1 MDLDTLRDADF
12 KLLDDAVNDWSTL
25 VGTLEGL
32 RKDAAGRL
40 RGRAEKARWGGVN
53 AKVSKE
59 FIGKTA
65 AEFEDAHTQATTVH
79 KILSDTAGELKGYH
93 RQLVTALEGGRRKG
107 LKVVGHEGGFTVS
120 SDTPPQE
127 RGSPGRDAD
136 AGAVALRDE
145 LERILKEA
153 TKSDDSAR
161 AVLRALADQ
170 SKLGFSGASY
180 GDRDSAAA
188 AIAKAEAL
196 AEVARKNPRD
206 VTTTEL
212 AAFNATLATYRNDP
226 LFAETFARNVGPKG
240 ALVFW
245 AGIADPFQAAFD
257 PARGEQA
264 KQLQKNLGI
273 TLGQATL
280 SDSAGMTKWKKQ
292 MIALGD
298 QRLEID
304 DASNPT
310 GFATMS
316 NLMRFGDYDDRFL
329 NDYGTKLLAQD
340 KQFTGVKFNLWVG
353 GAAQSDLNLWNHE
366 NDRGRDPMT
375 GFLEALGHNPDAATE
390 FFGAPDPTSDPN
402 ADDYKVNE
410 NLKYLTQQRSW
421 ASDSSFLGDSD
432 HVAGRDSLGH
442 ALEAATTGLA
452 YDTDIKH
459 ILATG
464 GAQRT
469 AETAAVMEQVSYL
482 YGGEKGPE
490 MLHKQPELADSLG
503 KMAGAYI
510 DDIDYS
516 LSGVGDHMRNEE
528 TFPPKYPGRAYF
540 GEAGAID
547 FLSVLGQNET
557 SHGAVT
563 AAQHLYTLS
572 VMDANPPTS
581 EVGIGRA
588 HDGLMVGAEAR
599 GILDHSRVSQA
610 EADFKADSEKANKSL
625 GRSADWIKAGTGV
638 LVGAGVAA
646 IPMPG
651 ATAAAVVITPIATS
665 TLGQVVNTFI
675 NHGIDD
681 TVSEKSQDPTEKA
694 QITSRKFYGA
704 GIDQLGFAYQSY
716 ATDSLRDDHSE
727 NALKWTEDIEGAYYG
742 IGSAENKYRGH
753 NPHKEN

>member
-12 KLLDDAVNDWSTL
+12 KLLDDAVKDWSTL

-120 SDTPPQE
+120 SDAPPQE
-127 RGSPGRDAD
+127 RGSTGRDAD

-145 LERILKEA
+145 LERILREA

-226 LFAETFARNVGPKG
+226 LFSETFARNVGPKG

-329 NDYGTKLLAQD
+329 NDYGTKLLAHD
-340 KQFTGVKFNLWVG
+340 KQVTGDGFNLWVSN
-353 GAAQSDLNLWNHE
+353 ANQSDLNFWGQK
-366 NDRGRDPMT
+366 NDRGRDPVT

-390 FFGAPDPTSDPN
+390 FFGAPDLASDP
-402 ADDYKVNE
+402 DTDGYKVNE
-410 NLKYLTQQRSW
+410 HLTYLTQERDW
-421 ASDSSFLGDSD
+421 MSDSSLQGDSKI
-432 HVAGRDSLGH
+432 VAGRDSLGH
-442 ALEAATTGLA
+442 ALEAATTGFA
-452 YDTDIKH
+452 YDTDIKD
-459 ILATG
+459 IIAAG
-464 GAQRT
+464 GGQRT

-516 LSGVGDHMRNEE
+516 LSGIGDHMRDEE
-528 TFPPKYPGRAYF
+528 TFPPKYQGRANF
-540 GEAGAID
+540 TEAGAIS

-572 VMDANPPTS
+572 LMDANPPS
-581 EVGIGRA
+581 NEANIERA

-610 EADFKADSEKANKSL
+610 EADFKADSEEANKSL
-625 GRSADWIKAGTGV
+625 GRSADWIKAGTGI

-646 IPMPG
+646 LPVPG
-651 ATAAAVVITPIATS
+651 STAVGIVIAPIAADTA
-665 TLGQVVNTFI
+665 GAVMNTFI
-675 NHGIDD
+675 GHGVD
-681 TVSEKSQDPTEKA
+681 TAVDGNEKKPTDQTQLTRNKFYEKGAEDFGSACNAYGSGNPEAEKA
-694 QITSRKFYGA
+694 I
-704 GIDQLGFAYQSY
+704 
-716 ATDSLRDDHSE
+716 RDRDWVKE
-727 NALKWTEDIEGAYYG
+727 IKGAYYG
-742 IGSAENKYRGH
+742 IGGPENKYRGH
-753 NPHKEN
+753 APHED